1 MIEYNKKKFKP
12 INIIYKPVKSPE
24 KKFGVTIYQNRIEI
38 PVETVKNYHMGL
50 PLSIIIVESF
60 FARADKQKRHIENF
74 SGVPGITYNFS
85 NKNLIT
91 FEDNFKSF

>member
-1 MIEYNKKKFKP
+1 
-12 INIIYKPVKSPE
+12 
-24 KKFGVTIYQNRIEI
+24 
-38 PVETVKNYHMGL
+38 MGL
-50 PLSIIIVESF
+50 SLSIIIVKIF

>member
-1 MIEYNKKKFKP
+1 MRKKFKP
-12 INIIYKPVKSPE
+12 INNIYKPVKSPE
-24 KKFGVTIYQNRIEI
+24 KKFSVTIYQNRIEI
-38 PVETVKNYHMGL
+38 PVEMVKNYHMGL

-60 FARADKQKRHIENF
+60 FARADKQRRHIENC
-74 SGVPGITYNFS
+74 SGVPGIIYNFS